1 MSRAGVPQVEIYP
14 HTDCE
19 GIDLGR
25 LAAQVAEAVPFCLDA
40 RGGEDPVL
48 PELTEVEV
56 SLVDDATIAEV
67 HGEFMDDPTPTDVIT
82 FHHGEILVS
91 AETAAREGPEHGN
104 SAEAETL
111 LYIVHGL
118 LHLNGHEDLA
128 DSDRNA
134 MHRAQEEILARL
146 LLDLPG
152 SADLRQP
159 D

>member
-48 PELTEVEV
+48 LELTEVEV

-91 AETAAREGPEHGN
+91 IDTARREGPGHGN
-104 SAEAETL
+104 TAADETL
-111 LYIVHGL
+111 LYIIHGL
-118 LHLNGHEDLA
+118 LHLNGHTDLREP
-128 DSDRNA
+128 DRTA
-134 MHRAQEEILARL
+134 MHREQEAILDRVRRPLA
-146 LLDLPG
+146 DPS
-152 SADLRQP
+152 SADNR
-159 D
+159 

>member
-25 LAAQVAEAVPFCLDA
+25 LTAQVAEAVPFCLDA

-56 SLVDDATIAEV
+56 SLVDDATIADV

-91 AETAAREGPEHGN
+91 IDTARREGPGHGN
-104 SAEAETL
+104 TAADETL
-111 LYIVHGL
+111 LYIIHGL
-118 LHLNGHEDLA
+118 LHLNGHTDLREP
-128 DSDRNA
+128 DRTA
-134 MHRAQEEILARL
+134 MHREQEAILDRVRRPLA
-146 LLDLPG
+146 DPS
-152 SADLRQP
+152 SADNR
-159 D
+159 